1 MSSPQHLGKTCG
13 SHIFIVQ
20 LMLRSIRDQ
29 DGCHGACWYYIYKKK
44 QPLLY
49 IDEHAY
55 ANPSQYSSE
64 VS

>member
-1 MSSPQHLGKTCG
+1 
-13 SHIFIVQ
+13 
-20 LMLRSIRDQ
+20 MLRSIRDQ

>member
-1 MSSPQHLGKTCG
+1 MPSTQHLGKTCG
-13 SHIFIVQ
+13 SHIFIFQ

-29 DGCHGACWYYIYKKK
+29 DGCHRACWYYKKK
-44 QPLLY
+44 QPLQY